1 MANQLIPRPDITVAQ
16 IILLMLSQKGAM
28 GFQDILLHPS
38 TKALG
43 TQRTEN
49 SFYTAL
55 ARLKR
60 RKYIVRTVDRT
71 YVKLLRVG
79 FVGDT
84 QTRAINRYRN
94 RTLDREHG
102 EMVGISFLT
111 ALDSDRP

>member
-71 YVKLLRVG
+71 YEL
-79 FVGDT
+79 T
-84 QTRAINRYRN
+84 PS
-94 RTLDREHG
+94 G
-102 EMVGISFLT
+102 EYASLKAYVRKEFT
-111 ALDSDRP
+111 AHEKNSQPACPAGRL